1 MQFFGGNKHYV
12 TMSWNFKVLV
22 QFAKRFM
29 GIWVLD
35 SKTPGP
41 NTLVKSEHM
50 AMGPGQSD
58 PGTQL
63 FCIHDI
69 ELGLRQLDPELI
81 LQL

>member
-1 MQFFGGNKHYV
+1 
-12 TMSWNFKVLV
+12 MSWNFKVLV

-29 GIWVLD
+29 GIWVLTVRPQG
-35 SKTPGP
+35 SGLCP
-41 NTLVKSEHM
+41 KSEHM

-63 FCIHDI
+63 FCIHGI